1 MSLNWKEIDKI
12 LEELPLAGSLIRN
25 IYQPE
30 HHSLVLELYNRGQ
43 KFKLYISLLTGA
55 TRLHTLTRKLKNP
68 SKPPRFVS
76 FLRAHIKNGKI
87 ISAYQLGKERII
99 KIRISRYDKEIILW
113 IRLWG
118 GSANIIAT
126 DETGNILDA
135 HYRRPKRGEITGG
148 FYNPEVEINENP
160 KTQETKH
167 EYTVRELEGAGT
179 FNEKVEQFYFQKEYE
194 TKKEELRKSIQQQLN
209 IRENKILSTIEKLES
224 KIANYENFERY
235 KQLGDIIM
243 SSIHKIK
250 KGDKWLKTE
259 DFFNNNKE
267 ITINLDPRLT
277 PEENAELFYK
287 KYKKSKTGLSKL
299 KEEIEIQRNNLKNI
313 KHNMKLVKSEEIDIS
328 KLTSL
333 KKEQDKKAKKAQHSD
348 ETGLIFNSNG
358 FIIRVGRNARE
369 NDELLRHYARGN
381 DFWFHARDY
390 AGAYVFVRSKPG
402 KSLPLDTML
411 DAGNLAIYYSKRKQS
426 GEGDVYYTR
435 VKYLRR
441 VKEGKTGLVIPTM
454 EKNLHIKLEPER
466 INRLKEFL

>member
-12 LEELPLAGSLIRN
+12 LSEIPLVNSLVRN

-43 KFKLYISLLTGA
+43 KFKLYISLLTGV

-68 SKPPRFVS
+68 SKPPRFVT

-87 ISAYQLGKERII
+87 TSAYQIGRERIV
-99 KIRISRYDKEIILW
+99 KITISRYEREIILW

-118 GSANIIAT
+118 GSANIILT
-126 DETGNILDA
+126 DREGNILDA
-135 HYRRPKRGEITGG
+135 HYRRPKRGETTGG
-148 FYNPEVEINENP
+148 FYNPEKEMPNIPIEN
-160 KTQETKH
+160 
-167 EYTVRELEGAGT
+167 REQYSIRVLEGNGS
-179 FNEKVEQFYFQKEYE
+179 FNEKIEQFYFQKEHE
-194 TKKEELRKSIQQQLN
+194 KTREELRNSVKQQLA
-209 IRENKILSTIEKLES
+209 IRENKILSTIEKLEA

-235 KQLGDIIM
+235 KQLGDIVM
-243 SSIHKIK
+243 SSIHRIK

-259 DFFNNNKE
+259 DFFNDNKE
-267 ITINLDPRLT
+267 ITINLDPKLT
-277 PEENAELFYK
+277 PEENAALFYK

-299 KEEIEIQRNNLKNI
+299 KEEVEIQRNNLNIVKKNI
-313 KHNMKLVKSEEIDIS
+313 KLVESEDIDIA
-328 KLTSL
+328 KLIEL
-333 KKEQDKKAKKAQHSD
+333 KKNQERKVKTMQQ
-348 ETGLIFNSNG
+348 TGEPGLTFNSNG
-358 FIIRVGRNARE
+358 FIIRVGRSAKE

-402 KSLPLDTML
+402 KTLPLETML
-411 DAGNLAIYYSKRKQS
+411 DAANLAIYYSKRKNS

-441 VKEGKTGLVIPTM
+441 LKDGKRGLVIPTM
-454 EKNLHIKLEPER
+454 EKNLHIRLEPER
-466 INRLKEFL
+466 IKRLKEFL